1 VKWQPP
7 AGQLHSCPAVSIQ
20 VETPTGRLCVIR
32 TLTRPKTSQHINQY
46 KQLKMKKIT
55 VEYGVDSVTKQ
66 VETGFTFGDLQE
78 CDSFKAALG
87 FGDNTKA
94 LVNGIE
100 QGRTTVIPD
109 GATVRLETAA
119 NTKAL

>member
-1 VKWQPP
+1 M
-7 AGQLHSCPAVSIQ
+7 AGSSHI
-20 VETPTGRLCVIR
+20 TNKN
-32 TLTRPKTSQHINQY
+32 KTKN
-46 KQLKMKKIT
+46 KMKKIT
-55 VEYGVDSVTKQ
+55 VEYGVDSITKQ
-66 VETGFTFGDLQE
+66 VESGFTFGDLQE

-100 QGRTTVIPD
+100 QSRTTVIPD

-119 NTKAL
+119 NTKA

>member
-1 VKWQPP
+1 
-7 AGQLHSCPAVSIQ
+7 
-20 VETPTGRLCVIR
+20 
-32 TLTRPKTSQHINQY
+32 
-46 KQLKMKKIT
+46 MKKIT
-55 VEYGVDSVTKQ
+55 VEYGVDSITKQ
-66 VETGFTFGDLQE
+66 VESGFTFGDLQE

-100 QGRTTVIPD
+100 QSRGTVIPD

-119 NTKAL
+119 NTKAA